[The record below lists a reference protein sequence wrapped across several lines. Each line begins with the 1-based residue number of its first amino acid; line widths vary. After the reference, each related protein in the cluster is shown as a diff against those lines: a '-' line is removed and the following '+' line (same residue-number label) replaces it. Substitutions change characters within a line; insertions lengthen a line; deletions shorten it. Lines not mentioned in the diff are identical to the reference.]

1 MSGRG
6 TTTQRKPGPSGTLFS
21 RMLIGLT
28 LALASFFGAAVLAQA
43 AETSVT
49 LEGGIAGTLNLPD
62 GKSNVPAV
70 VLLHGFGSSKDE
82 VGGMYARV
90 AKALADRGVASLRI
104 DFRGFGK
111 SDGDTGA
118 TSVDLQLED
127 AKLAVAFLAKTDGV
141 DKSRIGTLGF
151 SLGGAVAMLLAGDMP
166 QDIKALATWSSVGDL
181 HKDFLGLLTQAPFD
195 RAEKEGIVGIDLG
208 WRTIA
213 LKKGFFDSLSGHDL
227 GASLAKYPGAYLAIA
242 GSKDFS
248 AAYPEA
254 FAKLAAGTVKE
265 VVIVPNGDHIYDVFN
280 KDQTMA
286 EGVIVKTAEWF
297 AKTL

>member
-6 TTTQRKPGPSGTLFS
+6 TTTPRKPSLFGALFS

-28 LALASFFGAAVLAQA
+28 LALAAFFGAAFLAQA

-62 GKSNVPAV
+62 GKSNAPAV

-90 AKALADRGVASLRI
+90 AKALADKGVASLRI

-111 SDGDTGA
+111 SDGDAGA

-127 AKLAVAFLAKTDGV
+127 AKLAVAFLAKTQGV

-151 SLGGAVAMLLAGDMP
+151 SLGGAVAMLFGRRD
-166 QDIKALATWSSVGDL
+166 
-181 HKDFLGLLTQAPFD
+181 
-195 RAEKEGIVGIDLG
+195 
-208 WRTIA
+208 
-213 LKKGFFDSLSGHDL
+213 
-227 GASLAKYPGAYLAIA
+227 ASRC
-242 GSKDFS
+242 
-248 AAYPEA
+248 
-254 FAKLAAGTVKE
+254 
-265 VVIVPNGDHIYDVFN
+265 
-280 KDQTMA
+280 
-286 EGVIVKTAEWF
+286 
-297 AKTL
+297 